1 MKVLKF
7 GGTSVGSA
15 QRMREVA
22 ELIHAP
28 HLQRRIVVLSA
39 MSGTTNALVEISQLL
54 YADDAATA
62 TARIEALRQRYHE
75 VARELLP
82 EPAVAEQAIQDLNQ
96 NFDTLQGL
104 TAAPLSGD
112 GERVI
117 LAQGELLST
126 LLVHRY
132 VTQVLGRP
140 AVLLPALD
148 FMRLDVDEEP
158 DADYIQEHLAATL
171 APHAAQQLFITQGYI
186 CRSAQGSIDNLKRG
200 GSDYS
205 ASLIG
210 AAVRAE
216 EIQIWT
222 DIDGLH
228 NNDPRVVKG
237 TYPIRELSFDEAAEL
252 AYFGAKILH
261 PSSILPAAK
270 HGIPVRLLNTMQPEA
285 PGTIISSRTGAEA
298 IKAVAAKD
306 GITAINVKSSRML
319 LAHGFLRSLF
329 EIFERYRT
337 SIDMIT
343 TSEVAVS
350 LTIDDATRLPQI
362 LAELGRFG
370 SVAVDENQSIICLVG
385 NLEQDSH
392 GAANRAFA
400 ALKDIPVR
408 MISYGG
414 SPNNISI
421 LVSTDDKTRA
431 LQALNEGLFTS
442 ANNQ

>member
-15 QRMREVA
+15 ERMRA
-22 ELIHAP
+22 LPALIQGSEP
-28 HLQRRIVVLSA
+28 RIVVLSA
-39 MSGTTNALVEISQLL
+39 MSGTTNALVNIAKLL
-54 YADDAATA
+54 FEGETTAATYQ
-62 TARIEALRQRYHE
+62 TEILRQHYLI
-75 VARELLP
+75 VARELLTD
-82 EPAVAEQAIQDLNQ
+82 PAIATEAISHLDASFKTIFN
-96 NFDTLQGL
+96 L
-104 TAAPLSGD
+104 TRHPLSAS

-126 LLVHRY
+126 LLFHRY
-132 VTQVLGRP
+132 YTRVLGEE
-140 AVLLPALD
+140 AILLPALD
-148 FMRLDVDEEP
+148 FMRLDKNDEP
-158 DADYIQEHLAATL
+158 DGDYIEQHLAQVL
-171 APHAAQQLFITQGYI
+171 APYAGQQLFITQGYI
-186 CRSAQGSIDNLKRG
+186 CRNANGDIDNLKRG

-210 AAVRAE
+210 AAAHAE

-228 NNDPRVVKG
+228 NNDPRVVEG

-285 PGTIISSRTGAEA
+285 PGTLISTHTGDEA

-306 GITAINVKSSRML
+306 GLVAIKIKSSRML
-319 LAHGFLRSLF
+319 LAHGFLRSVF
-329 EIFERYRT
+329 EVFERYRT
-337 SIDMIT
+337 PIDMIT

-350 LTIDDATRLPQI
+350 LTIDDATH
-362 LAELGRFG
+362 LAEILEELRNFG
-370 SVAVDENQSIICLVG
+370 AVEVDEQQTIVCLVG
-385 NLEQDSH
+385 NLIQENNGS
-392 GAANRAFA
+392 AWLVFN
-400 ALKDIPVR
+400 ALKNIPLR

-421 LVSTDDKTRA
+421 LIHSSYKE
-431 LQALNEGLFTS
+431 QALKALNAGLFQQR
-442 ANNQ
+442 AVAP